1 MSALALADPDALAE
15 SVAEIMLDL
24 PSFGGLVQIKTKS
37 DGKVPF
43 GFEQWHPEQLRFE
56 RERTGRDIVLKPRQI
71 GFSTMELLRDLQF
84 ARTHEGAQVVVV
96 VHTGEAKNELFSA
109 IHLMNRCLSGLG
121 LVPPA
126 KENTK
131 TGLRWDDIDSSIKI
145 IEAGKDEGTA
155 AARGR
160 SGTIHRLHVTEA
172 AFYAQPEETLTA
184 LFAAA
189 ENGEV
194 VIESTA
200 NGLGNWFHEHVQLA
214 REGRFEDFKFH
225 FFAWHEHP
233 HYRATPGAYP
243 APISKREQFWEAE
256 LRKLGCDEGQIA
268 WWRRQVSKYKL
279 DKALREYPP
288 TADAAFT
295 ESGAKW
301 LAPEYIDRLRGHIR
315 EPIETIEYEHAGKK
329 LGALRVYERPEQGL
343 AYIVAGDP
351 SEGIGTNEAAAV
363 VIEHRTGRVVAC
375 WHDTRTDPSDFGRVL
390 ARIGRL
396 YNTALVA
403 PERNRWNHGR
413 DGGADSEGGRQTIR
427 VLQRDERYPRIYRD
441 DSDKLGWVTT
451 KQSRALIFGDLKM
464 GIEDD
469 ELHTPDAKTVA
480 EAASIIGGDGP
491 PRVPKKKQG
500 RGDDGLFISWGI
512 ALQVRQSAPLPGRT
526 RIEPVGSQLV
536 SAGFRT

>member
-1 MSALALADPDALAE
+1 M
-15 SVAEIMLDL
+15 
-24 PSFGGLVQIKTKS
+24 
-37 DGKVPF
+37 
-43 GFEQWHPEQLRFE
+43 
-56 RERTGRDIVLKPRQI
+56 
-71 GFSTMELLRDLQF
+71 
-84 ARTHEGAQVVVV
+84 
-96 VHTGEAKNELFSA
+96 
-109 IHLMNRCLSGLG
+109 
-121 LVPPA
+121 
-126 KENTK
+126 
-131 TGLRWDDIDSSIKI
+131 
-145 IEAGKDEGTA
+145 
-155 AARGR
+155 
-160 SGTIHRLHVTEA
+160 
-172 AFYAQPEETLTA
+172 
-184 LFAAA
+184 
-189 ENGEV
+189 
-194 VIESTA
+194 
-200 NGLGNWFHEHVQLA
+200 
-214 REGRFEDFKFH
+214 
-225 FFAWHEHP
+225 
-233 HYRATPGAYP
+233 
-243 APISKREQFWEAE
+243 
-256 LRKLGCDEGQIA
+256 
-268 WWRRQVSKYKL
+268 SKYKL

-343 AYIVAGDP
+343 AYIVADDP
-351 SEGIGTNEAAAV
+351 SEGIGTNEAATV